1 MQSQTPTPHSTF
13 SCAGHFR
20 DAASL
25 YAFSRCSISLCCS
38 ERSASGRPSALRQPR
53 SRTPEL
59 RALRRSSN
67 SSSNWTRLRRDSTCW
82 HRSKT
87 PCAFGHSVFL
97 PREISRCCRGDHLG
111 LTVLCC
117 PLLECSLDTS
127 LRQLDAVLASGGSEW
142 RMSCLRIWAICHL
155 TSHVT
160 ALARAHNCKLAL

>member
-1 MQSQTPTPHSTF
+1 MYLGHANTTLPRTNMRAFFSSSQLSVGLIVSTHRPPPIIDLLSCNKHMQSQTPTPHSTF

-82 HRSKT
+82 HRSKP

-97 PREISRCCRGDHLG
+97 PREISRCCRGDHPS
-111 LTVLCC
+111 VLPCFVVPC
-117 PLLECSLDTS
+117 
-127 LRQLDAVLASGGSEW
+127 
-142 RMSCLRIWAICHL
+142 
-155 TSHVT
+155 
-160 ALARAHNCKLAL
+160 